1 MKKNYLVLI
10 LAISFI
16 VVGLV
21 GVVAS
26 SYMSSYS
33 GFRFGQGRYS
43 SKSYSSNGE
52 RIYFTGIS
60 KRGVIPLRGGPGW
73 LRMHASGC
81 ASCHGEDGHGGL
93 RVMMSDEVTP
103 DITYKALTEEEEGSL
118 DTARDKEEGE
128 EKHPPYDD
136 KLIKQAVTQGL
147 NPAGEPLDWTMPR
160 WNMSDE
166 DFEDVLNFLKEL
178 D

>member
-1 MKKNYLVLI
+1 MKRNYLVLI
-10 LAISFI
+10 LAVSFI

-26 SYMSSYS
+26 SYMFSSS
-33 GFRFGQGRYS
+33 GFRLSQRGYS
-43 SKSYSSNGE
+43 TKSYSSNGE
-52 RIYFTGIS
+52 QIYFTGIS

-73 LRMHASGC
+73 LRMHAAGC

-93 RVMMSDEVTP
+93 RVMMSNEVTP
-103 DITYKALTEEEEGSL
+103 DITYKALTEEEDE
-118 DTARDKEEGE
+118 EEGE
-128 EKHPPYDD
+128 EKHPPYND

-160 WNMSDE
+160 WNMSDK
-166 DFEDVLNFLKEL
+166 DFEDVLKFLKEL